1 MTRTFFVSGVISGA
15 SGGTGGVGL
24 RHSCLVLPGPAEM
37 SGSYMMFYLFIS
49 VFIYLFQWKQLLAI
63 AIIKRF
69 YGKKKKD
76 NSFNLIF

>member
-49 VFIYLFQWKQLLAI
+49 VFIYLFISMKATVS
-63 AIIKRF
+63 
-69 YGKKKKD
+69 
-76 NSFNLIF
+76 NSHY